1 MKPLSS
7 KFRITVL
14 VSANALILTFLGLR
28 LWNGT
33 QTERILHSPVHQL
46 KVPALLLDAP
56 PLEANFNGLT
66 GRTPFYA
73 TRKVYVVP
81 SKSGSSAP
89 PPPAYVF
96 GGAVVRPNSPAVALL
111 NSANGG
117 TLRVTA
123 GQDINGWLVESVE
136 VSRVVLRYENLHA
149 EIARVA
155 KQGTES
161 APGSGISRVP
171 LTRGNHI
178 ARAGGVSVLGNGAA
192 VAHASAMPATA
203 VAKLPPLAG
212 SGSGNVYIPPPPR

>member
-1 MKPLSS
+1 MKLLSG
-7 KFRITVL
+7 KIRTAVL
-14 VSANALILTFLGLR
+14 ISVNALILTLLGLC

-33 QTERILHSPVHQL
+33 QTERILQSPVHQL
-46 KVPALLLDAP
+46 KVPALRLDAP
-56 PLEANFNGLT
+56 RPETNFNGLI

-81 SKSGSSAP
+81 SKSGSGAP

-117 TLRVTA
+117 TLRVIA

-155 KQGTES
+155 KQSTDS
-161 APGSGISRVP
+161 APGSGITRVP

-178 ARAGGVSVLGNGAA
+178 PQAGKVSVLGNGDA
-192 VAHASAMPATA
+192 VAHARPMTATA
-203 VAKLPPLAG
+203 AAKLPPLAG
-212 SGSGNVYIPPPPR
+212 SGSESVYIPPPPR